1 MIFEGSAKNTERT
14 RIKLILA
21 IGINTTRNQLRR
33 NMIECITI
41 RKGTARNS
49 HIQKAGLFH
58 SCQEITIFVISYQK
72 TLAVRYTYP

>member
-1 MIFEGSAKNTERT
+1 
-14 RIKLILA
+14 LA

-58 SCQEITIFVISYQK
+58 SPDLDLGDVNGVGVTRSVLLS
-72 TLAVRYTYP
+72 VSD